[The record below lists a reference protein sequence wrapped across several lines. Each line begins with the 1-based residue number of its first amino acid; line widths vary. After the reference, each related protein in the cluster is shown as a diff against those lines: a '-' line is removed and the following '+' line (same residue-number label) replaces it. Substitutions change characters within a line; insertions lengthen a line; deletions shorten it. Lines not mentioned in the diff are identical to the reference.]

1 MRAEL
6 WKILR
11 LISNCKWKILDVS
24 CNFVPRAGD
33 EMDQVAHGRWG
44 RNEESDV
51 SDAPITGDSE
61 SGSVSRSGSQ
71 SNESRTPSR
80 SPTPRRELDER
91 SQSRG
96 SFTDGIE
103 TVAILDEKR
112 NNINSPKED
121 PRDKL
126 PPYLP
131 SVYGCR
137 SVEEFQVNYELVS

>member
-1 MRAEL
+1 MIMRADL
-6 WKILR
+6 RKILP
-11 LISNCKWKILDVS
+11 LISNWKKEIIDV
-24 CNFVPRAGD
+24 CYNFVPRVGD

-44 RNEESDV
+44 RDEGSDV

-61 SGSVSRSGSQ
+61 SGSESRSDSR

-80 SPTPRRELDER
+80 SPTPRRDLDER

-103 TVAILDEKR
+103 TVAIVDEKR
-112 NNINSPKED
+112 NNISTPKED
-121 PRDKL
+121 PRNKL

-137 SVEEFQVNYELVS
+137 SVEEFQVKI